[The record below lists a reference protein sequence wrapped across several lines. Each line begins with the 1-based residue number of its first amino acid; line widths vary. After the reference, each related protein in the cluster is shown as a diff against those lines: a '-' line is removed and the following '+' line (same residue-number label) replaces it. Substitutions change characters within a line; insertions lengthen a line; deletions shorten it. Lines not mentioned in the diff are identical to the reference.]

1 MEQIGFFEEP
11 QSVPPPRSRGGV
23 RRNDP
28 ESSHIAADMVESFG
42 GTHREII
49 LSALRKFGPMTV
61 DQIAARTP
69 LMSQQINKR
78 TAELER
84 DELIRVMKNSAGQE
98 VMRDSL
104 SGRPERVWEAV

>member
-11 QSVPPPRSRGGV
+11 QVAPPPRSRGGV

-28 ESSHIAADMVESFG
+28 ESSHIAADMVDSFG
-42 GTHREII
+42 GTHRELI

-69 LMSQQINKR
+69 LMSQQVNKR
-78 TAELER
+78 LPELER
-84 DELIRVMKNSAGQE
+84 DEAVRVATNSAGQE
-98 VMRDSL
+98 VMRESL